1 MFGYVRPEKGSLL
14 MREFSRFRCIYC
26 GICKEIK
33 RSYGNIPRPTLTYD
47 MTFLA
52 LLLISLSDTDG
63 VEEMDTCILN
73 PVKKKPILFEHE
85 ALKRTAALS
94 VLFFE
99 AKLADDVA
107 DTNNYPVKLTKK
119 AGSVIIKR
127 AYKKARKDFP
137 EYARAISE
145 GLVKLSNIEQNF
157 TKKHITEYDE
167 SAEKAFGMITGDVFK
182 ESFLEYFKDEVN
194 RDLLIEGMQQFGF
207 FLGRWIYLLDAID
220 DYKEDRESGSP
231 NPLTHIEYDRAKEIA
246 ETAMINCEQNLDLI
260 AALLPYRRD
269 SGIICNV
276 VQKGLPDVRYKVFAG
291 KKLNRL

>member
-33 RSYGNIPRPTLTYD
+33 SSYGNIPRPTLTYD

-107 DTNNYPVKLTKK
+107 DTKNYPIKLAKR
-119 AGSVIIKR
+119 AGSVVIR
-127 AYKKARKDFP
+127 QAYKKARMDFP

-145 GLVKLSNIEQNF
+145 GLERLSKIEQNF
-157 TKKHITEYDE
+157 AKTQFTEYDD

-182 ESFLEYFKDEVN
+182 ESFLEYFNDDAN
-194 RDLLIEGMQQFGF
+194 RELLIEGMQQFGF

-220 DYKEDRESGSP
+220 DYKEDRENGSP
-231 NPLTHIEYDRAKEIA
+231 NPLTHIEYNRAREIT
-246 ETAMINCEQNLDLI
+246 ENAMMNCEQNLDLI

-276 VQKGLPDVRYKVFAG
+276 VQKGLPDVRRKIFAG